1 MKRARPHQPT
11 EASRRMPRY
20 IGFTIT
26 IIATTITIIATTIT
40 ITIIAMTTISTSIF
54 FLRRSKSVPK
64 PFSSVSLSVP
74 DKVKK
79 GESWWLW
86 WLVAGGFG
94 GWS

>member
-1 MKRARPHQPT
+1 
-11 EASRRMPRY
+11 MPRY

-40 ITIIAMTTISTSIF
+40 ITIIAMTTSTF

-79 GESWWLW
+79 GESWWMVA
-86 WLVAGGFG
+86 LVAGASCYLVSF
-94 GWS
+94 

>member
-26 IIATTITIIATTIT
+26 IIATTITI
-40 ITIIAMTTISTSIF
+40 TIIAMTTISTSTF